1 MQGDSE
7 APSGVTVTRGSDVA
21 NYPPRRSSVLTSE
34 SGELKFEEAE
44 ELKEGEVKEVIIYL
58 PPSQDD
64 FDSEVARS
72 DKHSQYTPHG
82 ILDNSRPQCL
92 LSREDRTLSDLD
104 CSTYGTE
111 ATPIWMGHMS
121 SVLPQETRSTYHTLG
136 KCPSILPFGVMSKAP
151 LVQGQ
156 AHCCN
161 VSITV
166 SSPSQVKIDSPVDLC
181 RVSPNPE
188 HPELSTFYQTN
199 KMMSGLSSKPH
210 FSEVTK
216 PKTKTFVNSPLHSKD
231 NKRCLQLNPFCGN
244 VSNCKLN
251 LVNVKSSKNSFTGKN
266 LSSVNDFVEI
276 SLKDDT
282 VSPTLLKSSLKEKHA
297 FLTAIINKRKAFCFI
312 VMLTVALLGYYNFVW
327 IQ

>member
-1 MQGDSE
+1 M
-7 APSGVTVTRGSDVA
+7 TRGSDVA

-92 LSREDRTLSDLD
+92 LSREDRSLSDLD
-104 CSTYGTE
+104 RSACGTG
-111 ATPIWMGHMS
+111 ATSFSMGHMP
-121 SVLPQETRSTYHTLG
+121 SVPPRETRSTCHTLG
-136 KCPSILPFGVMSKAP
+136 ESASILLFGVMSKAP
-151 LVQGQ
+151 LVHSQ

-166 SSPSQVKIDSPVDLC
+166 SSPSQVKKDSPVDLF

-199 KMMSGLSSKPH
+199 KMISGLSRKPH

-231 NKRCLQLNPFCGN
+231 NQRCLQLNPFSGN
-244 VSNCKLN
+244 VSKCKLN
-251 LVNVKSSKNSFTGKN
+251 LVNVESSKNSF
-266 LSSVNDFVEI
+266 SAENDFIEI

-282 VSPTLLKSSLKEKHA
+282 VSPTILKFNLKEKHA
-297 FLTAIINKRKAFCFI
+297 FLTGIINKRKAFCFV